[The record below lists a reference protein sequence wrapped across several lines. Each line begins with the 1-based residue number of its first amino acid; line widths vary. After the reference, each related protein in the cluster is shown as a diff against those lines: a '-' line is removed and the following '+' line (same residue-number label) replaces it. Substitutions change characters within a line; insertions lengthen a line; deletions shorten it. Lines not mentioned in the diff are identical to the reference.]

1 MGIYASKGL
10 SMFMLNS
17 IYLTAVSYVSK
28 ATRAGIKL
36 TKTKDEL
43 TVHLNTSNINKPTS
57 AYIFATW
64 GVLAIGVLGYLL
76 GLWNATLELN
86 EKGFYFTVFLL
97 AMFSAVTLQK
107 TIRDKEEGIPV
118 TSMFVG
124 MCWATFFSAIALLA
138 VGLVNA
144 DMLLSEKGFYGMSF
158 VLSLFAIITVQ
169 KNIRDLTN
177 EHGITDP
184 SAFPKTSQTLDVA
197 LDVTETI
204 S

>member
-1 MGIYASKGL
+1 MLI
-10 SMFMLNS
+10 LNS
-17 IYLTAVSYVSK
+17 IYLTAVKYVSR
-28 ATRAGIKL
+28 ASRAGIKL
-36 TKTKDEL
+36 TKNKDEL
-43 TVHLNTSNINKPTS
+43 TMHLNTSNINKPTS

-86 EKGFYFTVFLL
+86 EKGFYFAVFLF

-107 TIRDKEEGIPV
+107 TIRDKEEGMPV
-118 TSMFVG
+118 TGVFTG
-124 MCWATFFSAIALLA
+124 MCWVAFFSSIALL
-138 VGLVNA
+138 VIGLFNA
-144 DMLLSEKGFYGMSF
+144 EMLLSEKGFYGMSF
-158 VLSLFAIITVQ
+158 VLSLFAIITAQ

-184 SAFPKTSQTLDVA
+184 SAFPKSSQALDAA

-204 S
+204 G

>member
-1 MGIYASKGL
+1 
-10 SMFMLNS
+10 MLIFSS
-17 IYLTAVSYVSK
+17 IYLTAVRYVSK
-28 ATRAGIKL
+28 ASRAGIKF
-36 TKTKDEL
+36 TKNKDEL
-43 TVHLNTSNINKPTS
+43 TMHLNTSNINKPTA

-86 EKGFYFTVFLL
+86 EKGFYFAVFLL

-107 TIRDKEEGIPV
+107 TIRDKHEGIPV
-118 TSMFVG
+118 TSMFSG
-124 MCWATFFSAIALLA
+124 MCWVAFFSSIALL
-138 VGLVNA
+138 VIGLVNA
-144 DMLLSEKGFYGMSF
+144 TMLLSEKGFYGMSF
-158 VLSLFAIITVQ
+158 VLALFAIITVQ

-177 EHGITDP
+177 EEGITDP
-184 SAFPKTSQTLDVA
+184 SAFPKTSQTLNAA

>member
-1 MGIYASKGL
+1 MLI
-10 SMFMLNS
+10 LNS
-17 IYLTAVSYVSK
+17 IYLTAVKYVSK
-28 ATRAGIKL
+28 ASRAGIKL
-36 TKTKDEL
+36 TKNKDEL
-43 TVHLNTSNINKPTS
+43 TMHLNTSNINKPTS

-86 EKGFYFTVFLL
+86 EKGFYFAVFLF

-118 TSMFVG
+118 TGIFAG
-124 MCWATFFSAIALLA
+124 MCWVAFFSSIALL
-138 VGLVNA
+138 VIGLFNA
-144 DMLLSEKGFYGMSF
+144 NMLLSEKGFYGMSF
-158 VLSLFAIITVQ
+158 VLSLFAIITAQ

-177 EHGITDP
+177 EYGITDP
-184 SAFPKTSQTLDVA
+184 SAFPKSSQALDAA

-204 S
+204 G

>member
-1 MGIYASKGL
+1 MLI
-10 SMFMLNS
+10 LNS
-17 IYLTAVSYVSK
+17 IYLTALKYVSK
-28 ATRAGIKL
+28 ASRAGIKL
-36 TKTKDEL
+36 TKNKDEL
-43 TVHLNTSNINKPTS
+43 TMHLNTSNINKPTS

-86 EKGFYFTVFLL
+86 EKGFYFAVFLF

-118 TSMFVG
+118 TGVFTG
-124 MCWATFFSAIALLA
+124 MCWVAFFSSIALL
-138 VGLVNA
+138 VIGLFNA
-144 DMLLSEKGFYGMSF
+144 EMLLSEKGFYGMSF
-158 VLSLFAIITVQ
+158 VLSLFAIITAQ

-184 SAFPKTSQTLDVA
+184 SAFPKSSQALDAA

-204 S
+204 G

>member
-1 MGIYASKGL
+1 MLI
-10 SMFMLNS
+10 LNS
-17 IYLTAVSYVSK
+17 IYLTALKYVSK
-28 ATRAGIKL
+28 ASRAGIKL
-36 TKTKDEL
+36 TKNKDEL
-43 TVHLNTSNINKPTS
+43 TMHLNTSNINKPTS

-86 EKGFYFTVFLL
+86 EKGFYFAVFLF

-118 TSMFVG
+118 TGVFTG
-124 MCWATFFSAIALLA
+124 MCWVAFFSSIALL
-138 VGLVNA
+138 VIGLFNA
-144 DMLLSEKGFYGMSF
+144 NMLLSEKGFYGMSF
-158 VLSLFAIITVQ
+158 VLSLFAIITAQ

-177 EHGITDP
+177 EYGITDP
-184 SAFPKTSQTLDVA
+184 SAFPKSSQALDAA

-204 S
+204 G

>member
-1 MGIYASKGL
+1 MLI
-10 SMFMLNS
+10 LNS
-17 IYLTAVSYVSK
+17 IYLTAIKYVSK
-28 ATRAGIKL
+28 ASRAGIKL
-36 TKTKDEL
+36 TKNKDEL
-43 TVHLNTSNINKPTS
+43 TMHLNTSNINKPTS

-86 EKGFYFTVFLL
+86 EKGFYFAVFLF

-118 TSMFVG
+118 TGVFTG
-124 MCWATFFSAIALLA
+124 MCWVAFFSSIALL
-138 VGLVNA
+138 VIGLFNA
-144 DMLLSEKGFYGMSF
+144 EMLLSEKGFYGMSF
-158 VLSLFAIITVQ
+158 VLSLFAIITAQ

-184 SAFPKTSQTLDVA
+184 SAFPK
-197 LDVTETI
+197 
-204 S
+204 

>member
-1 MGIYASKGL
+1 MLI
-10 SMFMLNS
+10 LNS
-17 IYLTAVSYVSK
+17 IYLTAVRYVSK
-28 ATRAGIKL
+28 ATRAGMKL
-36 TKTKDEL
+36 TKNKDEL
-43 TVHLNTSNINKPTS
+43 QMHLNNSNTNKPTS

-86 EKGFYFTVFLL
+86 EKGYYFAVFLL

-118 TSMFVG
+118 TNIFAG
-124 MCWATFFSAIALLA
+124 MCWVAFASSIALLV

-144 DMLLSEKGFYGMSF
+144 TMMLSEKGFYCMSF
-158 VLSLFAIITVQ
+158 VLALFAIITVQ

-177 EHGITDP
+177 EYGVTDP
-184 SAFPKTSQTLDVA
+184 SAFPKASQSFEAA
-197 LDVTETI
+197 LDITDTI
-204 S
+204 A

>member
-1 MGIYASKGL
+1 MLI
-10 SMFMLNS
+10 LNS
-17 IYLTAVSYVSK
+17 IYLTAVKYVSR
-28 ATRAGIKL
+28 ASRAGIKL
-36 TKTKDEL
+36 TKNKDEL
-43 TVHLNTSNINKPTS
+43 TMHLNTSNINKPTS

-86 EKGFYFTVFLL
+86 EKGFYFAVFLF

-118 TSMFVG
+118 TGVFTG
-124 MCWATFFSAIALLA
+124 MCWVAFFSSIALL
-138 VGLVNA
+138 VIGLFNA
-144 DMLLSEKGFYGMSF
+144 EMLLSEKGFYGMSF
-158 VLSLFAIITVQ
+158 VLSLFAIITAQ

-184 SAFPKTSQTLDVA
+184 SAFPKSSQALDAA

-204 S
+204 G

>member
-1 MGIYASKGL
+1 MLI
-10 SMFMLNS
+10 LNS
-17 IYLTAVSYVSK
+17 IYLTAVKYVSK
-28 ATRAGIKL
+28 ASRAGIKL
-36 TKTKDEL
+36 TKNKDEL
-43 TVHLNTSNINKPTS
+43 TMHLNTSNINKPTS

-86 EKGFYFTVFLL
+86 EKGFYFAVFLF

-118 TSMFVG
+118 TGVFTG
-124 MCWATFFSAIALLA
+124 MCWVAFFSSIALL
-138 VGLVNA
+138 VIGLFNA
-144 DMLLSEKGFYGMSF
+144 EMLLSEKGFYGMSF
-158 VLSLFAIITVQ
+158 VLSLFAIITAQ

-184 SAFPKTSQTLDVA
+184 SAFPKSSQALDAV

-204 S
+204 G

>member
-1 MGIYASKGL
+1 MLI
-10 SMFMLNS
+10 LNS
-17 IYLTAVSYVSK
+17 IYLTAIKYVSK
-28 ATRAGIKL
+28 ASRAGIKL
-36 TKTKDEL
+36 TKNKDGL
-43 TVHLNTSNINKPTS
+43 TMHLNTSNINKPTS

-86 EKGFYFTVFLL
+86 EKGFYFAVFLF

-118 TSMFVG
+118 TGVFTG
-124 MCWATFFSAIALLA
+124 MCWVAFFSSIALL
-138 VGLVNA
+138 VIGLFNA
-144 DMLLSEKGFYGMSF
+144 NMLLSEKGFYGMSF
-158 VLSLFAIITVQ
+158 VLSLFAIITAQ

-177 EHGITDP
+177 EYGITDP
-184 SAFPKTSQTLDVA
+184 SAFPKSSQALDAA

-204 S
+204 G

>member
-1 MGIYASKGL
+1 MLI
-10 SMFMLNS
+10 LNS
-17 IYLTAVSYVSK
+17 IYLTAIKYVSK
-28 ATRAGIKL
+28 ASRAGIKL
-36 TKTKDEL
+36 TKNKDEL
-43 TVHLNTSNINKPTS
+43 TMHLNTSNINKPTS

-86 EKGFYFTVFLL
+86 EKGFYFAVFLF

-118 TSMFVG
+118 TGVFTG
-124 MCWATFFSAIALLA
+124 MCWVAFFSSIALL
-138 VGLVNA
+138 VIGLFNA
-144 DMLLSEKGFYGMSF
+144 EMLLSEKGFYGMSF
-158 VLSLFAIITVQ
+158 VLSLFAIITAQ

-184 SAFPKTSQTLDVA
+184 SAFPKSSQALDAA

-204 S
+204 G

>member
-1 MGIYASKGL
+1 
-10 SMFMLNS
+10 MLIFSS
-17 IYLTAVSYVSK
+17 IYLTAVRYVSK
-28 ATRAGIKL
+28 ASRAGIKL
-36 TKTKDEL
+36 TKNKDEL
-43 TVHLNTSNINKPTS
+43 TMHLNTSNINKPTA

-86 EKGFYFTVFLL
+86 EKGFYFAVFLL

-118 TSMFVG
+118 TGVFTG
-124 MCWATFFSAIALLA
+124 MCWVAFFSSIALL
-138 VGLVNA
+138 VIGLFNA
-144 DMLLSEKGFYGMSF
+144 EMLLSETGFYGMSF
-158 VLSLFAIITVQ
+158 VLSLFAIITAQ

-184 SAFPKTSQTLDVA
+184 SAFPKSSQALDAA

-204 S
+204 G

>member
-1 MGIYASKGL
+1 
-10 SMFMLNS
+10 MLIFNS
-17 IYLTAVSYVSK
+17 IYFTAVRYVSK
-28 ATRAGIKL
+28 VSRTGIKL
-36 TKTKDEL
+36 TKNTDEL
-43 TVHLNTSNINKPTS
+43 QMHLNNSNINKPTS
-57 AYIFATW
+57 TYIFATW
-64 GVLAIGVLGYLL
+64 GVLAIGVLGYLI

-118 TSMFVG
+118 TNIFAG
-124 MCWATFFSAIALLA
+124 MCWVAFASSIALLV

-144 DMLLSEKGFYGMSF
+144 TMLLSEKGFYGMSF
-158 VLSLFAIITVQ
+158 ILALFAIITVQ

-184 SAFPKTSQTLDVA
+184 SAFPKTSQTLDAV